1 MSAYQLSPIPA
12 WACSASTSGGFAY
25 SSNTGP
31 TSVTVCAKSV
41 ANTRTAAVAPKA
53 PASKAP
59 ASKAPATPAAPKPTP
74 KPAPIPTKSLMTPI
88 KQGVPAALQKPVAKP
103 APKPA
108 PKPLAAP
115 IAKKVPTNNGDASSI
130 MSSTSASGEV
140 SFSPAPISLAAS
152 QTSVS
157 VGQEVSFWANSST
170 HYKSG
175 VLLGKVT
182 DVRFTPIQT
191 VWISED
197 GQTGVGGSISFAFAD
212 SGSIEVFA
220 SVTYAVSYQIAG
232 ASGWVSSGEIS
243 VSDSI
248 AIRIDE
254 APELLEPS
262 DAPPTKV
269 VRLVGKNCTSQRAA
283 FGCSP

>member
-1 MSAYQLSPIPA
+1 
-12 WACSASTSGGFAY
+12 
-25 SSNTGP
+25 
-31 TSVTVCAKSV
+31 
-41 ANTRTAAVAPKA
+41 
-53 PASKAP
+53 
-59 ASKAPATPAAPKPTP
+59 
-74 KPAPIPTKSLMTPI
+74 MTPI
-88 KQGVPAALQKPVAKP
+88 KQGVPASLQKPVAKP

-115 IAKKVPTNNGDASSI
+115 ISNKVPRNNAAESSI
-130 MSSTSASGEV
+130 LSSTSASGEV

-152 QTSVS
+152 QTSAS
-157 VGQEVSFWANSST
+157 AGQAVAFWANAST

-191 VWISED
+191 VWSSED
-197 GQTGVGGSISFAFAD
+197 GQTGVGGSISFAFED

-220 SVTYAVSYQIAG
+220 SVTYAVAYQIAG

-248 AIRIDE
+248 AILIEE
-254 APELLEPS
+254 APESLETA
-262 DAPPTKV
+262 DAPTAKV
-269 VRLVGKNCTSQRAA
+269 VRLVGNDCLARRAA

>member
-1 MSAYQLSPIPA
+1 
-12 WACSASTSGGFAY
+12 
-25 SSNTGP
+25 
-31 TSVTVCAKSV
+31 
-41 ANTRTAAVAPKA
+41 
-53 PASKAP
+53 
-59 ASKAPATPAAPKPTP
+59 
-74 KPAPIPTKSLMTPI
+74 MTPI

-115 IAKKVPTNNGDASSI
+115 IAKKAPTKNGASSSL
-130 MSSTSASGEV
+130 SSTSASGEV

-152 QTSVS
+152 QTSAS
-157 VGQEVSFWANSST
+157 AGQAVSFWANAST

-191 VWISED
+191 LWNSED
-197 GQTGVGGSISFAFAD
+197 GQTGVGGSISFAFEN

-220 SVTYAVSYQIAG
+220 SVTYAVAYQIAG
-232 ASGWVSSGEIS
+232 ASGWNSSGEIS

-248 AIRIDE
+248 AIRVDE
-254 APELLEPS
+254 APELLETA